1 MYIGRGSEKVSDP
14 FLLCQ
19 TSGVPGYTII
29 VGQARREPSTAGRI
43 AAFIVRWLV
52 TAASVWVAAALVPG
66 IHLSGLGSTLAVAL
80 ILGLLNAY
88 LKPLLILSAL
98 PGIVL
103 TLGLLL
109 ILINTAL
116 LALTA
121 WVAGQFDSIAF
132 HIDGFWSALFGA
144 ILVSIVSFLLT
155 RFIDPGRVA
164 RRFD

>member
-1 MYIGRGSEKVSDP
+1 M
-14 FLLCQ
+14 
-19 TSGVPGYTII
+19 PGYSII
-29 VGQARREPSTAGRI
+29 VGRFEREPSTAGRI

-52 TAASVWVAAALVPG
+52 TAAAVWVAAAIVPG
-66 IHLSGLGSTLAVAL
+66 MHLHGLGSTLAVAL

-88 LKPLLILSAL
+88 LKPLLVISVL

-103 TLGLLL
+103 SLGFLL

-121 WVAGQFDSIAF
+121 WIAGKFDGIAF
-132 HIDGFWSALFGA
+132 AIDGFWSAFFGA
-144 ILVSIVSFLLT
+144 ILISITSFLLT
-155 RFIDPGRVA
+155 RLINPGRVA

>member
-1 MYIGRGSEKVSDP
+1 VRSHPVGFVGGRHQP
-14 FLLCQ
+14 
-19 TSGVPGYTII
+19 TI
-29 VGQARREPSTAGRI
+29 AGRI
-43 AAFIVRWLV
+43 AAFVVRWIV
-52 TAASVWVAAALVPG
+52 TGASVWVAAAIVPG
-66 IHLSGLGSTLAVAL
+66 IHLEGFGSILVVAL

-88 LKPLLILSAL
+88 LKPLLVISAL

-121 WVAGQFDSIAF
+121 WIAGRFDGINFA
-132 HIDGFWSALFGA
+132 IDDFWSALFGA
-144 ILVSIVSFLLT
+144 ILISIVSFLLT

-164 RRFD
+164 RRFR